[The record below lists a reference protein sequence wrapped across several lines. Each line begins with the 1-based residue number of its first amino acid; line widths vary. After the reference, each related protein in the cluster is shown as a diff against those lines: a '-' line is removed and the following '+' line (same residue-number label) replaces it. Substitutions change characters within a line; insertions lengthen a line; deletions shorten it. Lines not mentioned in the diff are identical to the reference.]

1 MRSKRRFISLIEPG
15 VPGVVPINT
24 GAGIFHPFHGPTSLS
39 CRVRTLRFFHF
50 FDLTARKSTINPR
63 NLSNYL
69 RIQLVT

>member
-24 GAGIFHPFHGPTSLS
+24 GAGIFHPFHGP
-39 CRVRTLRFFHF
+39 VRTLRFFHF